1 MFKQIKKV
9 KALLKVPSF
18 SLGKAPK
25 MPMMPSMTGKGHTP
39 RANIHKI
46 PKIKANIPKT
56 KISHTTILSKIH
68 VGKALKY

>member
-1 MFKQIKKV
+1 MFKEIKKV
-9 KALLKVPSF
+9 KALLKVPKF

-25 MPMMPSMTGKGHTP
+25 MPKMPSMSGKGKSP
-39 RANIHKI
+39 RVDIHKI

-56 KISHTTILSKIH
+56 KISHTTKLSKIH